1 MAEPRSNNEWRI
13 IHSTRIQ
20 CRYSLQHRRGHPD
33 RRLLQETIQSAKP
46 GQDHGMKLE
55 EFRPGLAP
63 PGFEGAPCPKPAFL
77 VFLSQITRFQT
88 VPHVLAC
95 RKTFFRCRK
104 RIFRHGRAY
113 FRYGNVIFLRRKTF
127 FRQGKPIS
135 DTGIPFSDIGNRI
148 SDMEKLFPEIGMV
161 ESYME
166 KSVFR
171 GRID

>member
-46 GQDHGMKLE
+46 GQDHGMKLK

-63 PGFEGAPCPKPAFL
+63 PGFEGAPCPKPGFL

-113 FRYGNVIFLRRKTF
+113 FRYVNVIFLPRKAIFLRRKTF
-127 FRQGKPIS
+127 FRHRKSNFRQGKIIS
-135 DTGIPFSDIGNRI
+135 RDRNGRVLHGEIR
-148 SDMEKLFPEIGMV
+148 FPWA
-161 ESYME
+161 Y
-166 KSVFR
+166 
-171 GRID
+171 